1 MYNKF
6 WFSFRSRELVRK
18 FLSMILIDYRSLKL
32 LLLLIT
38 NLRSKEEVNLE
49 FFYRETFFSQKCM
62 ELKEIRIDSCSIHF
76 ELVVKLR

>member
-6 WFSFRSRELVRK
+6 WFSFRCRELVRK

-32 LLLLIT
+32 LLLLW

-49 FFYRETFFSQKCM
+49 FFYRETLFSQKCM